1 MPFTKSAST
10 ILSSGGDVVAS
21 DLTVDGTT
29 VTVDETNNRL
39 GVNTDAPLGTVG
51 IDGDL
56 FFQPTA
62 ISTSHIYTNGSLDIR
77 CADNMKIATDGAD
90 SVRIGRANTD
100 ACKVFIRSGGDNSLV
115 VTDSKVGIGM
125 EDPSE
130 ALEVDG
136 DIQLSP
142 TAISTAHIKTAG
154 SLDVRASANIKI
166 GTDGADSVK
175 IGRTNT
181 TAAKVHIRSGG
192 DNSLVVTD
200 SKVGIGTDAPTAAL
214 EVSGALK
221 VTNVTAGAWEA
232 SDVAILHGG
241 TGASTAGDAR
251 ANLGV
256 AIGSDVQAY
265 DADLDALS
273 GCQSGG
279 AAALAALT
287 STEIEILDG
296 ATLST
301 TELNYVDGVTSAIQ
315 TQLDSKGA
323 VAGSSS
329 IVTVG
334 TVTAGTWNGTA
345 IASAYLDA
353 DTAHL
358 SGTQTFTGA
367 KTFSDDVVISGTTP
381 QLTIGDGD
389 AEDSMLVFD
398 GNAADFRIGIDDG
411 TDTLEIGKGSAHGTT
426 AVIKV
431 DSSTNCQ
438 VMHNT
443 AVADGEY
450 SGELAMFTAGEDLTQ
465 GEVVYLKS
473 DGKVWKA
480 VATASATSRAIAMC
494 VAPVSADSMGPFL
507 IRGFARFDSEFP
519 TYTAGQTLYT
529 PEAETSGKNVPENA
543 APDTDGDYVQIIGY
557 ALSGDSVF
565 MHFNSTVVEV
575 A

>member
-100 ACKVFIRSGGDNSLV
+100 ACKVFIRSGDDNSLV

-494 VAPVSADSMGPFL
+494 VAPVSADAMGPFL